1 MIAGKKAAR
10 RSPPHT
16 RVWSPYRIIQG
27 SPPRPIERSPPQ
39 PIERSPPR
47 VPEVEP
53 RLEIGGSSR
62 GTFLEEVDA
71 HVRRAIEDLLRAWNA
86 ELEEV
91 AGRRSLETAQ
101 AALIHALR
109 TSVLMAKVV
118 NDLEVGPDVARLQMQ
133 LDRAVK
139 GLGDSQSRL
148 AAVEEQNKKLEADC
162 QQAITTINQ
171 LKAYLEKALDAVE
184 EGGRVVASR
193 NVEIATLKGNLE
205 AKTGEAA
212 ESAAE
217 LARGTEELGIK
228 TAALASVATELE
240 AAKGEVAALADQ
252 LKAANGEIAALKDQ
266 IKEVDRSP
274 SPDAALVGEFSYYMA
289 FADSLRTAS
298 KAGIE
303 VGPLVGLLRDYA
315 TENPMH
321 PDYPLPIL
329 DLQTV
334 HEIDLSWYPRPE
346 QLVLPPS
353 GESATNGDDAAEGSK
368 AVGGDDAAA

>member
-16 RVWSPYRIIQG
+16 RARSPHRIIQ
-27 SPPRPIERSPPQ
+27 RSPPQ
-39 PIERSPPR
+39 PIERSPPHA
-47 VPEVEP
+47 PEVEP

-62 GTFLEEVDA
+62 GTFLEEVVA
-71 HVRRAIEDLLRAWNA
+71 HVRRATDDLPRAWNA

-91 AGRRSLETAQ
+91 AGRRTLETAQ
-101 AALIHALR
+101 AALTHALR

-118 NDLEVGPDVARLQMQ
+118 NDLEVGPDVARLQVQ

-139 GLGDSQSRL
+139 GLGESQTRL
-148 AAVEEQNKKLEADC
+148 AAAEEQNKKLEVDC
-162 QQAITTINQ
+162 QQAISTINQ
-171 LKAYLEKALDAVE
+171 LKGYLEKALDAVE
-184 EGGRVVASR
+184 EGRRVIASR
-193 NVEIATLKGNLE
+193 NAEIAGLKESLA
-205 AKTGEAA
+205 AKTAEAT

-217 LARGTEELGIK
+217 LARRTEELGIK
-228 TAALASVATELE
+228 MAALATAAADMEVAQ
-240 AAKGEVAALADQ
+240 GEVVTLKAQ
-252 LKAANGEIAALKDQ
+252 LKEA
-266 IKEVDRSP
+266 DRSP

-303 VGPLVGLLRDYA
+303 VGSLVGLLRDYA
-315 TENPMH
+315 TDNPMH

-334 HEIDLSWYPRPE
+334 HGIDLSWYPRPE

-353 GESATNGDDAAEGSK
+353 GESATDGGDATEGSK
-368 AVGGDDAAA
+368 AAGGDDAAA